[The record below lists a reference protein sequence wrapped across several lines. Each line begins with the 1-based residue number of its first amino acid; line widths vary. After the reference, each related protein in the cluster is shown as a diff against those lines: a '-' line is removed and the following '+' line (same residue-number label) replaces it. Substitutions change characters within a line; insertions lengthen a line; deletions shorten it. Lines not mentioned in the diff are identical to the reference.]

1 MSNQKN
7 ETKTFSNQYTAPKY
21 GKPDFHC
28 PHCQVYSQQ
37 DWNDI
42 CRYNCDFFIKEAEY
56 YLKHN
61 EITYF
66 NVFLNKIYNSFH
78 IHNSSFV
85 VCTNCKNYSIW
96 INKKMVF
103 PHLSTAPFP
112 IDEMP
117 ETVKELFN
125 EARAILNQS
134 PRGAC
139 ALLRLAIEYLVKEL
153 GEDEK
158 NLNKAIGSLVQ
169 KGLPEKMQQAL
180 DTIRVI
186 GNNAIHP
193 GQIDVKDNLEIA
205 HSLFKLLNFISEK
218 MIKDDKEIESIFSS
232 LPKDA
237 KEAIQKRDSKDA
249 K

>member
-7 ETKTFSNQYTAPKY
+7 ETKTFSNKYTAPKY

-28 PHCQVYSQQ
+28 PHCSVYSHQN
-37 DWNDI
+37 WSDI
-42 CRYNCDFFIKEAEY
+42 
-56 YLKHN
+56 YLSKSSYLN
-61 EITYF
+61 EIHQ
-66 NVFLNKIYNSFH
+66 NSYIPGIMFAFCRH
-78 IHNSSFV
+78 
-85 VCTNCKNYSIW
+85 CKNCSIW
-96 INKKMVF
+96 VNQKMVF
-103 PHLSTAPFP
+103 PYLSTAPFP

-117 ETVKELFN
+117 KTVKELFN

-139 ALLRLAIEYLVKEL
+139 ALLRLAIQYLVKEL

-158 NLNKAIGSLVQ
+158 NLNKAIGSLVK
-169 KGLPEKMQQAL
+169 KGLPEKMQKAL

-193 GQIDVKDNLEIA
+193 GKIDVKDNLEIA

-218 MIKDDKEIESIFSS
+218 MIKDNKEIENIFSS
-232 LPKDA
+232 LPKDS